1 MQLLSV
7 ARSDRSALLRALG
20 QGPLVLVTV
29 TTTRGSTPR
38 EPGAWMALGADRL
51 LGSVG
56 GGQLE
61 LQAIAAARE
70 LLQQGSAS
78 PLNGQIRRYAL
89 GPSLGQC
96 CGGSAEL
103 QFHYLADAAAASRL
117 PGLEPARTPVA
128 IFGAG
133 HVGQALVQALLPL
146 PFSLRWIDSRDGLFP
161 AGLPETVQAESSD
174 PVQLAVP
181 ELAPDSLVLIMSF
194 SHVEDFELV
203 AACLQRQ
210 RERADLPFIGL
221 IGSQT
226 KWASFRQRLLARGFE
241 PQELAAV
248 ICPIGLPGIAG
259 KQPAVIAASVA
270 AQLLQFGSAAPG
282 ARAEL
287 DRQPSARADVG

>member
-1 MQLLSV
+1 MSIF
-7 ARSDRSALLRALG
+7 AAATTDRAALLRALE
-20 QGPLVLVTV
+20 QGPAVLVTV
-29 TTTRGSTPR
+29 SATRGSVPR
-38 EPGAWMALGADRL
+38 ESGAWLALGADRL

-56 GGQLE
+56 GGHLE

-70 LLQQGSAS
+70 LQQQGSAS

-96 CGGSAEL
+96 CGGSVEL

-117 PGLEPARTPVA
+117 PGLEPARVPVA

-210 RERADLPFIGL
+210 RQRADLPFIGL

-226 KWASFRQRLLARGFE
+226 KWASFRQRLQARGFT
-241 PQELAAV
+241 PQELASV

-270 AQLLQFGSAAPG
+270 AQLLQFGSSVPG
-282 ARAEL
+282 AWAVPA
-287 DRQPSARADVG
+287 RQLPALAGKG

>member
-1 MQLLSV
+1 MMSFAAV
-7 ARSDRSALLRALG
+7 TTDRSALLCLLE
-20 QGPLVLVTV
+20 QGPAVLVTV
-29 TTTRGSTPR
+29 SATRGSTPR
-38 EPGAWMALGADRL
+38 EPGAWLALGAERL

-56 GGQLE
+56 GGHLE
-61 LQAIAAARE
+61 LQAIAVARE
-70 LLQQGSAS
+70 LLQRGSTS

-203 AACLQRQ
+203 TACLQRQ
-210 RERADLPFIGL
+210 RQRADLPFIGL

-226 KWASFRQRLLARGFE
+226 KWASFRQRLQARGFT
-241 PQELAAV
+241 PQELASV

-270 AQLLQFGSAAPG
+270 AQLLQFRHDAPPARSELSHPLSAPAVAG
-282 ARAEL
+282 
-287 DRQPSARADVG
+287 